1 MKVIL
6 TPVGSAGDINPFIV
20 VGRELRRR
28 GHDVVLL
35 AVDPFA
41 DIVSKAG
48 LHFVSVGSSDEFDQA
63 TNDPNLWHPSR
74 GPRIVFRAVVDGMRR
89 GYTAIEQQFEPGRT
103 MLVGHPLSVCTRVF
117 EEVYNVPAATVH
129 LAPSILRSDFQQSA
143 LPSGQDL
150 SSWPRWIKRTVWW
163 VADRLAVDPVLVPP
177 VNAWRSEF
185 GLPPISRIF
194 QTWINSP
201 QRILGFFPHWFA
213 PLQPDWPP
221 QLRLTGFT
229 LSDRSCAPATLGA
242 SEADRTAVQVEDA
255 ALEAFLASGDP
266 PIVFTPGSANRHA
279 ERFFR
284 AAVDAAVRMGHR
296 AVLVSSYREHVPAD
310 LPDIVHH
317 ASYAPFATLF
327 RRAAAVV
334 HHGGIGTCAQGLA
347 GGVPQLIMPMGFD
360 QPDNALRL
368 KRLGVAE
375 SLSPARFDGSRIA
388 DALQRLLTSTE
399 VAAACK
405 ASQRRLQAE
414 DGVGRACD
422 LIEQQFNVSPGQ
434 ADPAGFLPGPG
445 RQPAAHR
452 PRRAER

>member
-1 MKVIL
+1 
-6 TPVGSAGDINPFIV
+6 
-20 VGRELRRR
+20 
-28 GHDVVLL
+28 
-35 AVDPFA
+35 
-41 DIVSKAG
+41 
-48 LHFVSVGSSDEFDQA
+48 
-63 TNDPNLWHPSR
+63 
-74 GPRIVFRAVVDGMRR
+74 
-89 GYTAIEQQFEPGRT
+89 
-103 MLVGHPLSVCTRVF
+103 
-117 EEVYNVPAATVH
+117 
-129 LAPSILRSDFQQSA
+129 
-143 LPSGQDL
+143 
-150 SSWPRWIKRTVWW
+150 
-163 VADRLAVDPVLVPP
+163 
-177 VNAWRSEF
+177 
-185 GLPPISRIF
+185 
-194 QTWINSP
+194 
-201 QRILGFFPHWFA
+201 
-213 PLQPDWPP
+213 
-221 QLRLTGFT
+221 
-229 LSDRSCAPATLGA
+229 
-242 SEADRTAVQVEDA
+242 
-255 ALEAFLASGDP
+255 
-266 PIVFTPGSANRHA
+266 
-279 ERFFR
+279 
-284 AAVDAAVRMGHR
+284 
-296 AVLVSSYREHVPAD
+296 VLVSSYREHVPAD

-327 RRAAAVV
+327 PRAAAVV

-368 KRLGVAE
+368 KRLGVGE